1 MDNSLRKAENF
12 PEIILASGSP
22 RRRELLGSLG
32 WEFRV
37 IVPEINES
45 IGQESP
51 LQAVERLAME
61 KACAVSDLFHED
73 IVIAADT
80 IVVIDGRIL
89 GKPENSSRAFEMLRM
104 LNNRT
109 HKVITGLAVCWE
121 NSQSISSEI
130 TNVTFRNMDTSAL
143 SAYVSTGEGLDKAGA
158 YAIQGKGSLLVKN
171 ISGCYFNVVGLPLFR
186 LSKIMEEMGL
196 SLSMQWR
203 KIT

>member
-32 WEFRV
+32 WKFRV
-37 IVPEINES
+37 IVPEIDES

-61 KACAVSDLFHED
+61 KARAVSDLFHED

-80 IVVIDGRIL
+80 IVVIEGRVL

-109 HKVITGLAVCWE
+109 HKVITGLAVCWG

-158 YAIQGKGSLLVKN
+158 YAIQGQGSLLVTN

-186 LSKIMEEMGL
+186 LSKIMEDMGL

-203 KIT
+203 KIP